1 MTEIETLLL
10 NSLKTLSAESEAREK
25 RLTEQLTAVSKRLD
39 TMTANYQ
46 ALQQRFD
53 RLTQQVKNLSEDVQK

>member
-1 MTEIETLLL
+1 MSEIETLLL

-25 RLTEQLTAVSKRLD
+25 HLTEQLTAVSKRLD

-53 RLTQQVKNLSEDVQK
+53 RLTQQVKTLSEDVQK